1 MSHRDI
7 MCWIEG
13 SPDHWWV
20 TTKSGLL
27 NVWMTLIEGSPD
39 HWWVTTKFH
48 LQELKMFYWRV
59 TRSLVSY
66 DILGNRLPYEN
77 HWRVTRSLV
86 SYDIY
91 LGTTPPD
98 AFNWRVTRSLVSY
111 DLSGLEGLQDF
122 EIEGSPDHW
131 WVTTTLIVW
140 IETPLG
146 LKGHQII
153 GELRLFGSV

>member
-1 MSHRDI
+1 MLD
-7 MCWIEG
+7 
-13 SPDHWWV
+13 
-20 TTKSGLL
+20 
-27 NVWMTLIEGSPD
+27 
-39 HWWVTTKFH
+39 
-48 LQELKMFYWRV
+48 WRV

-66 DILGNRLPYEN
+66 DQVWVTECLNDIN
-77 HWRVTRSLV
+77 WRVTRSLV
-86 SYDIY
+86 SYDEISFTGVKDVLLKGHQIIGELRHPRQPITLRESLKGHQIIGELRQLLTLLIPSY
-91 LGTTPPD
+91 ED
-98 AFNWRVTRSLVSY
+98 WRVTRSLVSY